1 MEQTNM
7 EQKNNMNFIIAF
19 IAIAVLVLAGVWWWQ
34 VNKKS
39 EIISPQAEEQKP
51 AGLGGQLYES
61 VNNPVEG
68 KVPETNPFKTETNPI
83 KGVYKNPFE

>member
-19 IAIAVLVLAGVWWWQ
+19 IAIAVLVLAGIWWWQ
-34 VNKKS
+34 ENKKS

-51 AGLGGQLYES
+51 AGLGGQLYEG